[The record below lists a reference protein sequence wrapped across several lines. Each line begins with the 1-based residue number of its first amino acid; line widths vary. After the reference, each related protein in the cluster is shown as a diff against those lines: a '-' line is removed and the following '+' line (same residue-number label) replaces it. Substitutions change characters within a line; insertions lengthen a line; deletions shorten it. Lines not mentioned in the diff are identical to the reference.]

1 MYKYQLRFNQMSLD
15 FSGSIGAKTV
25 NARLSAGHVTLKHK
39 DTVMFDGPLWL
50 VCFQRVSTRLKT
62 CDVVYI
68 SGSQCHVHTI
78 DRAQLDSIQD
88 LVTCPVYN
96 VGADPLPW
104 KRFCKDASK
113 YGWDVTDWQHL
124 LEEDEVSEDN
134 DSEDGEWVPSGSE
147 SEDDYF
153 TDED

>member
-1 MYKYQLRFNQMSLD
+1 MSLD

-104 KRFCKDASK
+104 PARRRHSGLALSARSTRKRSAIRS
-113 YGWDVTDWQHL
+113 
-124 LEEDEVSEDN
+124 S
-134 DSEDGEWVPSGSE
+134 
-147 SEDDYF
+147 
-153 TDED
+153 